1 MPATAPRSDDTRER
15 LLAAGL
21 ELFGH
26 YGYEGVTT
34 RMLAAAA
41 KVNQHAIPYHFGG
54 KEGVYL
60 AVTERLCSTVRARL
74 APVLARIREA
84 LAAQEE
90 GEGAA
95 AVPALLLELT
105 LALGRIVF
113 DPEHRSAWFTFLTR
127 EQFHPTAAFD
137 LLYRDFTAPAH
148 ALVGELVGRLTGQA
162 PEAPETILLT
172 HAYLG
177 QIVAFAAARAT
188 LNRRL
193 GGEGDY
199 TPEQVAA
206 ILKALERFSRAAIA
220 GLAG

>member
-1 MPATAPRSDDTRER
+1 MTATVPRSDDTRER

-41 KVNQHAIPYHFGG
+41 GVNQHAIPYHFGG

-74 APVLARIREA
+74 EPALARVREA
-84 LAAQEE
+84 LAAQ
-90 GEGAA
+90 GAA
-95 AVPALLLELT
+95 APVPALLLDLT
-105 LALGRIVF
+105 LALGRIAF

-148 ALVGELVGRLTGQA
+148 ALVGELVGRLTGAA

-199 TPEQVAA
+199 TPQQVAA
-206 ILKALERFSRAAIA
+206 ILKTLGRFSRAAIA
-220 GLAG
+220 GLAD